1 MKCGHCK
8 AEGVAVEH
16 VRQCAGVGSVTTLS
30 RETFSVAPDKPR
42 GESMFDGPQ
51 ADEPPSTDA
60 QRGYIAKLRGYKGLE
75 PLAFTGTKRQA
86 SAEIDRLKGL
96 PDKQPR
102 KVAVPEGIYE
112 YEVPGTEGE
121 TEVYKVQMSH
131 YGDGAGHVYAKKLV
145 LVERTPEEMHPNHP
159 EWTHK
164 GEWEHASGMQYR
176 LKEADRM
183 HVEVARQYGVLYGF
197 CVRCGRILEREDSI
211 ERGMGPKCAAKME
224 GE

>member
-8 AEGVAVEH
+8 TEGVGVEH

-30 RETFSVAPDKPR
+30 RDTFSVAPDKPR
-42 GESMFDGPQ
+42 GESLFDQPQ

-60 QRGYIAKLRGYKGLE
+60 QRGYITRLRGFKGLE

-86 SAEIDRLKGL
+86 SAEIDRLKAM
-96 PDKQPR
+96 PDAPKA
-102 KVAVPEGIYE
+102 KKTNVAVPEGIYRHD
-112 YEVPGTEGE
+112 GDI
-121 TEVYKVQMSH
+121 YKVQISH
-131 YGDGAGHVYAKKLV
+131 YGDSEGFAYAKKLV
-145 LVERTPEEMHPNHP
+145 LVERTEDEMHPDHP

-164 GEWEHASGMQYR
+164 GEWERATGMQYR
-176 LKEADRM
+176 LRPDERLPHDEAR
-183 HVEVARQYGVLYGF
+183 EFGILYGF